1 MNLVFNQFSSW
12 KAPLS
17 YVNITFSCDSST
29 FLTWIVYLQRLKF
42 TRKETEI
49 EKKERI
55 ADFIHPDD
63 GGYLCEDNHSS
74 MLSVPRSLQNR
85 KLDSWQKLTY
95 VVTSC
100 FKIWLHS
107 AAAEQEKRARA
118 VLHKNLFPNQ
128 MTHSGRKFYWD
139 PGKKRQENE
148 ACEKN
153 REKYYKPHSQ
163 KSSLSAQ
170 CLFVWLTSCSNSHL
184 WCTVCK
190 GIISSESLWKK
201 RNNRPLLAL
210 RCFSAKDNNE
220 CSSVNKIQ
228 L

>member
-139 PGKKRQENE
+139 PGKKKKKDRRMKPVRKI
-148 ACEKN
+148 EKN
-153 REKYYKPHSQ
+153 IINLIHRNPVFQLSV
-163 KSSLSAQ
+163 SLSDSPPV
-170 CLFVWLTSCSNSHL
+170 LIH
-184 WCTVCK
+184 
-190 GIISSESLWKK
+190 ISDVQYVK
-201 RNNRPLLAL
+201 A
-210 RCFSAKDNNE
+210 
-220 CSSVNKIQ
+220 
-228 L
+228 